1 VKVFIDSRIV
11 DGPEARVPVTD
22 HGLLYGD
29 GVFEGIRSFAG
40 RIFRLDDHLA
50 RLATSARAIALE
62 IPGGLEAVREIV
74 IDTVRAFGR
83 PEAYIRLLVT
93 RGEGELGVDP
103 SSCARPRV
111 ICIVDDVAIYPP
123 ELRRRG
129 LALQTVSVRR
139 PSPDALDPRVKSL
152 NYLSSVMAK
161 LEARRCGA
169 DEALI
174 LNAAGHVAEA
184 AVANVFVVCGGELRT
199 PPPTD
204 GALEGITRATVLE
217 LARGLGLVAR
227 EVSLGRVDLF
237 GADEAFLTGTG
248 AGIVPARS
256 LDGRSIGSRVPG
268 PLTEK
273 LQQSFADHVCCAGV
287 PVEPLARSRSGRGR
301 RDGPPPVA
309 SGCASGA
316 RSARS

>member
-1 VKVFIDSRIV
+1 MKVFIDSSIV
-11 DGPEARVPVTD
+11 DGSEARVPVTD

-50 RLATSARAIALE
+50 RLATSARSIALE
-62 IPGGLEAVREIV
+62 IPGGLGAVRGIV

-83 PEAYIRLLVT
+83 PDAYIRLLVT

-111 ICIVDDVAIYPP
+111 ICIVDEVAIYPP
-123 ELRRRG
+123 EVRRRG
-129 LALQTVSVRR
+129 LALHTVSVRR
-139 PSPDALDPRVKSL
+139 SAPDVLDPRVKSL

-174 LNAAGHVAEA
+174 LNAAGQVAEA
-184 AVANVFVVCGGELRT
+184 AVANVFVVYRGELRT

-204 GALEGITRATVLE
+204 GALEGITRASVLE
-217 LARGLGLVAR
+217 LARALGLVAR
-227 EVSLGRVDLF
+227 ERSLGRVDLF
-237 GADEAFLTGTG
+237 GADEVFLTGTG
-248 AGIVPARS
+248 VGIVPVRS
-256 LDGRSIGSRVPG
+256 LDGRPVGGDAPG
-268 PLTEK
+268 PVTEK
-273 LQQSFADHVCCAGV
+273 LQQAFAELVRQTGV
-287 PVEPLARSRSGRGR
+287 PVEPFAG
-301 RDGPPPVA
+301 
-309 SGCASGA
+309 
-316 RSARS
+316 